1 MYLKD
6 TGHLS
11 NRGKLLTTIDEYRS
25 MDATVGAILIGVL
38 QGLLEWLPISS
49 QGNLVIFMSSLLG
62 IDPLQALNTS
72 VFLHIGTGLAAIVY
86 FRTEIINMLLMKTEH
101 DKTLFKYLFVT
112 TAFTGLIGL
121 PLFLFART
129 AGAYGEMLL
138 AVTGLAL
145 IGTGVLQRQAKGE
158 SDRDVDSLHY
168 KEGVIM
174 GLAQGFAA
182 IPGLSRSGLTTSILL
197 FKNYTGEAAF
207 RISFLMSI
215 PSVFAAAAGLIVLEG
230 VPTFSSEMGIS
241 LISSFLTALLSID
254 LLLKLARRIKF
265 WGLCIILGLI
275 ALLPQIA
282 NLVI

>member
-1 MYLKD
+1 M
-6 TGHLS
+6 
-11 NRGKLLTTIDEYRS
+11 NIRS
-25 MDATVGAILIGVL
+25 MDATVGAVLIGVL

-49 QGNLVIFMSSLLG
+49 QGNLVIFMSSMLG

-86 FRTEIINMLLMKTEH
+86 FREDIINMLLMKTEH

-112 TAFTGLIGL
+112 TAFTGLIGF
-121 PLFLFART
+121 PLYIFART
-129 AGAYGEMLL
+129 AGSYGEMLL

-158 SDRDVDSLHY
+158 SDRGVDSLNY
-168 KEGVIM
+168 KEGIIM
-174 GLAQGFAA
+174 GIAQGFAA

-215 PSVFAAAAGLIVLEG
+215 PAVFAAAAGLMVIEG
-230 VPTFSSEMGIS
+230 APTVSGEMIIS
-241 LISSFLTALLSID
+241 LVSSFVTALLSID
-254 LLLKLARRIKF
+254 LLLRLARRIKF

-282 NLVI
+282 NLVL

>member
-1 MYLKD
+1 
-6 TGHLS
+6 
-11 NRGKLLTTIDEYRS
+11 
-25 MDATVGAILIGVL
+25 MDATVGAVLIGVL

-49 QGNLVIFMSSLLG
+49 QGNLVVFMSSLLG

-72 VFLHIGTGLAAIVY
+72 VFLHIGTGLAAVVY
-86 FRTEIINMLLMKTEH
+86 FRTEIINMLIMKTED

-112 TAFTGLIGL
+112 TAFTGLIGF
-121 PLFLFART
+121 PLFIFAKT
-129 AGAYGEMLL
+129 ASTYGEMLL

-158 SDRDVDSLHY
+158 QDRDIDALEY
-168 KEGVIM
+168 KEGILM
-174 GLAQGFAA
+174 GMAQGLAA

-197 FKNYTGEAAF
+197 FQNYTGEAAF

-215 PSVFAAAAGLIVLEG
+215 PAVFAAAAGLIVIEG
-230 VPTFSSEMGIS
+230 LPVVSNEMLIS
-241 LISSFLTALLSID
+241 LISSFVTALLSID
-254 LLLKLARRIKF
+254 ILLKDARRIKF
-265 WGLCIILGLI
+265 WGLCILLGII

>member
-1 MYLKD
+1 M
-6 TGHLS
+6 
-11 NRGKLLTTIDEYRS
+11 NIRS
-25 MDATVGAILIGVL
+25 MDANVGAVLIGIL

-72 VFLHIGTGLAAIVY
+72 VFLHIGTGLAAVVY
-86 FRTEIINMLLMKTEH
+86 FRTEVINMLLMKTEG
-101 DKTLFKYLFVT
+101 DKILFKYLFIT
-112 TAFTGLIGL
+112 TAFTGLLGF
-121 PLFLFART
+121 PLYLFSKT

-145 IGTGVLQRQAKGE
+145 IGTGILQRQAKGE
-158 SDRDVDSLHY
+158 LDRDIDSLDY
-168 KEGVIM
+168 KEGIIM
-174 GLAQGFAA
+174 GLAQGLAA

-215 PSVFAAAAGLIVLEG
+215 PAVFAAAAGLIVIEG
-230 VPTFSSEMGIS
+230 LPVVSNEMLIS
-241 LISSFLTALLSID
+241 LISSFVTALLSID
-254 LLLKLARRIKF
+254 ILLKAARRIKF
-265 WGLCIILGLI
+265 WGLCIVLGII
-275 ALLPQIA
+275 ALLPQVA